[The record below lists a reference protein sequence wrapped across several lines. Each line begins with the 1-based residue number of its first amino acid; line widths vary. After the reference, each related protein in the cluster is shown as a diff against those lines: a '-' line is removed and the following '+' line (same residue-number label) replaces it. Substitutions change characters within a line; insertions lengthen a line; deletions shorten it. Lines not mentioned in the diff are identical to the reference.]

1 MPHLKKD
8 KATEAT
14 VNSKRKKEWLDENT
28 VEAQLVTLTSS
39 H

>member
-1 MPHLKKD
+1 MPHLRKD

-14 VNSKRKKEWLDENT
+14 VNSKRKEWPDENT
-28 VEAQLVTLTSS
+28 VEAQLITLTSS